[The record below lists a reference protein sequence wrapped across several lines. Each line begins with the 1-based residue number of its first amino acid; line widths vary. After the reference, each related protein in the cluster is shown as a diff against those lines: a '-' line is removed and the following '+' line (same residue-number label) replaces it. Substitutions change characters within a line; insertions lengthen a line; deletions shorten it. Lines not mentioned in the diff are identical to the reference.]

1 MEKET
6 FSAKKKK
13 GEKKMRKEWI
23 ICFIVIFS
31 VAITDIITQ
40 NYTKESV
47 EVIDSKLETLK
58 EELKKE
64 EIQKENLEEQMQDVM
79 KVWKEKYEKLAYYI
93 EHDELEK
100 VETELVSLKAN
111 IDSEECKQGL
121 PDLNRCIFILEHIK
135 EKSALQ
141 VKNIF

>member
-1 MEKET
+1 
-6 FSAKKKK
+6 
-13 GEKKMRKEWI
+13 MRKEWI

-58 EELKKE
+58 EELEKE
-64 EIQKENLEEQMQDVM
+64 EIQKEKLEEQMQDVM
-79 KVWKEKYEKLAYYI
+79 EVWKEKYEKLAYYI

-100 VETELVSLKAN
+100 VETELTSLKAH
-111 IDSEECKQGL
+111 IDIEEYEDGVPELEKS
-121 PDLNRCIFILEHIK
+121 IFILNHIK
-135 EKSALQ
+135 EKFKFDI
-141 VKNIF
+141 KNIF